1 MVSHAEAT
9 TPGPGGS
16 GVRMSATTVT
26 GSGSTP
32 TTKTITRTGTTRRA
46 KGAGKAVTGR
56 GMSPEQR
63 AARLAEVHE
72 QLAEAVAAAATDAG
86 WRAWLGAA
94 ARFREYSPTNQLLIL
109 LQRPGASRVAGY
121 RVWQGLGRQ
130 VRKGERGI
138 TILAPVRRRTTTTS
152 TTAEGEESTAPGSPL
167 PAGQSSAPTGEPGG
181 GRVGRA
187 LVGFTAVTV
196 FDLAQTDGDP
206 LPEPPPMRLAEGEA
220 TVGLWDGLVEQ
231 VEARGFTVGGED
243 PAPALGVTRY
253 ATRTVDVA
261 PDLSPAMAC
270 HVLAHELGHIA
281 ADHETRRDVARGV
294 REAEADGIAHLITT
308 AAGLPGHVTVDY
320 VTGWANGD
328 PAIVRATAARVVT
341 AAAQIID
348 AIHLDDTTANTTETQ
363 SAEGTAG
370 SGQLEGVTA

>member
-1 MVSHAEAT
+1 
-9 TPGPGGS
+9 
-16 GVRMSATTVT
+16 MSATTVT
-26 GSGSTP
+26 GSGSAP
-32 TTKTITRTGTTRRA
+32 TTTSTTTSTA
-46 KGAGKAVTGR
+46 KGAGKVVAGR

-138 TILAPVRRRTTTTS
+138 TILAPVRRRATTTS
-152 TTAEGEESTAPGSPL
+152 TTAEGSESTAPDGTVPDGTA
-167 PAGQSSAPTGEPGG
+167 PAEQSTAPTDEQGA
-181 GRVGRA
+181 GRAARA

-206 LPEPPPMRLAEGEA
+206 LPGPPAMRLAGGEA
-220 TVGLWDGLVEQ
+220 PAGLWDALVDL
-231 VEARGFTVGGED
+231 VEARGFTVGGQD
-243 PAPALGVTRY
+243 PTPALGVTRY
-253 ATRTVDVA
+253 ATCRVDIA
-261 PDLSPAMAC
+261 PGLSPAMAC

-281 ADHETRRDVARGV
+281 ADHQTRQDVARGV
-294 REAEADGIAHLITT
+294 REAEADGIAHLVTT
-308 AAGLPGHVTVDY
+308 TAGLPGHVTVDY
-320 VTGWANGD
+320 VTGWTGGD
-328 PAIVRATAARVVT
+328 PAVVRATAARVVT

-348 AIHLDDTTANTTETQ
+348 ALHLDDTPTDPTSTGATP
-363 SAEGTAG
+363 G
-370 SGQLEGVTA
+370 SGQLEGVSA

>member
-1 MVSHAEAT
+1 
-9 TPGPGGS
+9 
-16 GVRMSATTVT
+16 MSATTVT
-26 GSGSTP
+26 GSGSAP
-32 TTKTITRTGTTRRA
+32 TTTSTTTSTA
-46 KGAGKAVTGR
+46 KGAGKVVAGR

-138 TILAPVRRRTTTTS
+138 TILAPVRRRVGTDS
-152 TTAEGEESTAPGSPL
+152 TTAEGSESTAPDSS
-167 PAGQSSAPTGEPGG
+167 AGTGEQSSAPTAEPGA

-196 FDLAQTDGDP
+196 FDLAQTDGEP
-206 LPEPPPMRLAEGEA
+206 LPEPPAMRLADGEA
-220 TVGLWDGLVEQ
+220 PAGLWDALVEQ
-231 VEARGFTVGGED
+231 VQARGFTVGGED

-253 ATRTVDVA
+253 ATRRVDVA
-261 PDLSPAMAC
+261 PGLSPAMAC

-281 ADHETRRDVARGV
+281 ADHETRREVARGV
-294 REAEADGIAHLITT
+294 REAEADGIAHLVTT
-308 AAGLPGHVTVDY
+308 TAGLPGHVTVDY
-320 VTGWANGD
+320 VTGWTNGD

-348 AIHLDDTTANTTETQ
+348 ALHLDDTTANTTETQ

-370 SGQLEGVTA
+370 SGQLEGVSA

>member
-1 MVSHAEAT
+1 
-9 TPGPGGS
+9 
-16 GVRMSATTVT
+16 MSATTVT
-26 GSGSTP
+26 GSGSAP
-32 TTKTITRTGTTRRA
+32 TSSTTTSRAKNTA
-46 KGAGKAVTGR
+46 KGAGRVVAGR

-138 TILAPVRRRTTTTS
+138 TILAPVRRRSSTDS
-152 TTAEGEESTAPGSPL
+152 TTGTGVDGGESTVLDSPFPAEQSTAPTDEQG
-167 PAGQSSAPTGEPGG
+167 AGRAA
-181 GRVGRA
+181 RA

-206 LPEPPPMRLAEGEA
+206 LPGPPAMRLAEGA
-220 TVGLWDGLVEQ
+220 APAGLWDALVDL
-231 VEARGFTVGGED
+231 VRARGFTVGGQD
-243 PAPALGVTRY
+243 PTPALGVTRY
-253 ATRTVDVA
+253 ATRRVDIA
-261 PDLSPAMAC
+261 PDLSPAMGC

-281 ADHETRRDVARGV
+281 ADHQTRQDVTRGV
-294 REAEADGIAHLITT
+294 REAEADGIAHLVTT
-308 AAGLPGHVTVDY
+308 TAGLPGHVTVDY
-320 VTGWANGD
+320 VTGWTGGD

-348 AIHLDDTTANTTETQ
+348 ALHLDDTPTDPTSTGA
-363 SAEGTAG
+363 TAG
-370 SGQLEGVTA
+370 SGQLEGVTG

>member
-1 MVSHAEAT
+1 MCVQ
-9 TPGPGGS
+9 
-16 GVRMSATTVT
+16 TVT

-32 TTKTITRTGTTRRA
+32 TTKTTMKTGTTSRA
-46 KGAGKAVTGR
+46 KNTAKAVTGR
-56 GMSPEQR
+56 GRSPEQR

-138 TILAPVRRRTTTTS
+138 TILAPVRRRATTTS
-152 TTAEGEESTAPGSPL
+152 TTGEGGESTAPDSPF
-167 PAGQSSAPTGEPGG
+167 PAGQSTAPTDEPGA
-181 GRVGRA
+181 GRAGRA

-196 FDLAQTDGDP
+196 FDLAQTDGEP
-206 LPEPPPMRLAEGEA
+206 LPERPAMRLAEGEA
-220 TVGLWDGLVEQ
+220 PVGLWDGLVDL
-231 VEARGFTVGGED
+231 VRARGFTVGGED
-243 PAPALGVTRY
+243 PSPALGVTRY
-253 ATRTVDVA
+253 ATRRVDIT

-281 ADHETRRDVARGV
+281 ADHEPRRDVSRGV
-294 REAEADGIAHLITT
+294 REAEADGIAHLVTT
-308 AAGLPGHVTVDY
+308 TAGLPGHVTVDY
-320 VTGWANGD
+320 VTGWTGGD
-328 PAIVRATAARVVT
+328 PATVRATAARVVT

-348 AIHLDDTTANTTETQ
+348 ALHLDDTPTDTQ
-363 SAEGTAG
+363 AAAG
-370 SGQLEGVTA
+370 SGQLEGVTG